1 MFKDQDVVLINLV
14 ILMILKKRIPLTSN
28 IFMKLMEINL
38 NWLGMD
44 VKNGMI
50 LQNQRLLE
58 EEKLLK
64 AANLSRDLI
73 KITPFVLCLCKL
85 IEEMIVEKLP
95 ATVFHRLHSTQVVVL
110 LDHVVA
116 SVRQT
121 KLWLKLS
128 RSSQM
133 LLLLI

>member
-1 MFKDQDVVLINLV
+1 
-14 ILMILKKRIPLTSN
+14 
-28 IFMKLMEINL
+28 MKLMEINL

-73 KITPFVLCLCKL
+73 KITPFVLCKL